1 MGTLRRLLSAM
12 CCIWA
17 LWAATGCQPPQLP
30 PTPNTDLNVCV
41 RDPDC
46 TAKIAVGHRGTGS
59 YNLWAPENTLAG
71 YEMAWSMGADS
82 IEIDARDTLDG
93 VPVIMHD
100 STVDRMTD
108 GTGSVADMT
117 LEQIKAL
124 HIDPINPAVPV
135 QSVPTFAEALS
146 LMRGKNLVDI
156 DIKDADIPRLVQI
169 IESEAMIDAAYLLIG
184 SIDEGVQAR
193 AQNARVALMPKVS
206 TAAQVQ
212 AYIDALSPIDIFEI
226 EYEDA
231 TPDIVGLIH
240 SYGIKIHMDALGLYD
255 ILGEAGYDMLLA
267 RGADIIQTDRLEL
280 LVPYLRSLP

>member
-1 MGTLRRLLSAM
+1 
-12 CCIWA
+12 
-17 LWAATGCQPPQLP
+17 
-30 PTPNTDLNVCV
+30 
-41 RDPDC
+41 
-46 TAKIAVGHRGTGS
+46 
-59 YNLWAPENTLAG
+59 
-71 YEMAWSMGADS
+71 
-82 IEIDARDTLDG
+82 
-93 VPVIMHD
+93 
-100 STVDRMTD
+100 
-108 GTGSVADMT
+108 
-117 LEQIKAL
+117 
-124 HIDPINPAVPV
+124 
-135 QSVPTFAEALS
+135 
-146 LMRGKNLVDI
+146 VDI